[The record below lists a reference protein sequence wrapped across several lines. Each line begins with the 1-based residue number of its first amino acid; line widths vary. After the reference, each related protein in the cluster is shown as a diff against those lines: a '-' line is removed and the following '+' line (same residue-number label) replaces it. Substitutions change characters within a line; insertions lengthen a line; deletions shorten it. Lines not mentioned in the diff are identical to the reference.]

1 MVNSIERPAEPAPT
15 EPAPTQPAPPPISE
29 ADQLRLQ
36 ICDYA
41 KQFIGNPYILGGSD
55 LLHGTDCS
63 GFVMRVFQQFGIST
77 TRTSR
82 SQAAAGTPIAVDLK
96 TLRPGDLLFY
106 DTNGTITHVALY
118 IGNGQIVHAANPQMG
133 ICIWD
138 AFYRTPCKA
147 VTFLP

>member
-1 MVNSIERPAEPAPT
+1 METPPE
-15 EPAPTQPAPPPISE
+15 TQPNPPTPISE
-29 ADQLRLQ
+29 ADQLRLA
-36 ICDYA
+36 ICAYA
-41 KQFIGNPYILGGSD
+41 KQFVGNPYILGGTD

-77 TRTSR
+77 TRTSK
-82 SQAAAGTPIAVDLK
+82 SQAAAGTPVPVDLN

-106 DTNGTITHVALY
+106 DTDGRITHVALY
-118 IGNGQIVHAANPQMG
+118 IGNGQIVHAANEKFG

>member
-1 MVNSIERPAEPAPT
+1 M
-15 EPAPTQPAPPPISE
+15 ISE
-29 ADQLRLQ
+29 ADQLRLA
-36 ICDYA
+36 ICEYA
-41 KQFIGNPYILGGSD
+41 KQFVGNPYRLGGTD

-77 TRTSR
+77 TRTSK
-82 SQAAAGTPIAVDLK
+82 SQAANGIPIPVDLN

-118 IGNGQIVHAANPQMG
+118 IGNGQIVHAANDNFG